1 MYQISGARP
10 RLVMR
15 LTLHNNASVPVR
27 ITGADPIGG
36 PAAPFVGRIASSG
49 TEMRL
54 AAPGRF
60 HPLTIGANGTRYVA
74 LVLRV
79 ITTTACGRLGRI
91 PPVVFHFTTL
101 GKFHGTQTMPL
112 ASKSPSVIGRC

>member
-1 MYQISGARP
+1 
-10 RLVMR
+10 
-15 LTLHNNASVPVR
+15 
-27 ITGADPIGG
+27 
-36 PAAPFVGRIASSG
+36 
-49 TEMRL
+49 
-54 AAPGRF
+54 
-60 HPLTIGANGTRYVA
+60 VA

-79 ITTTACGRLGRI
+79 NTTTACGRLGRI